1 MAKRIRVLITKVGL
15 DSHERGA
22 MLVATALKDA
32 GIEVVYLG
40 SFQTPESI
48 VKSAIQED
56 VSLIGISCHCGEHLT
71 LVPLVLKL
79 MTENKLENIPVI
91 VGGVIPKEDASE
103 LKAAGVKGIF
113 VYGTTMDQIVQYI
126 QGLCSG
132 DRKEKKSS

>member
-1 MAKRIRVLITKVGL
+1 MAKRIRALITKIGL

-22 MLVATALKDA
+22 MLVASALKDA

-56 VSLIGISCHCGEHLT
+56 VDLVGISCHCGEHLT

-79 MTENKLENIPVI
+79 MKEKKLENIPVI
-91 VGGVIPKEDASE
+91 VGGVIPKEDSPQ
-103 LKAAGVKGIF
+103 LKASGVKETF
-113 VYGTTMDQIVQYI
+113 VYGTTMEQVVQYVED
-126 QGLCSG
+126 LCSG
-132 DRKEKKSS
+132 SGRKG